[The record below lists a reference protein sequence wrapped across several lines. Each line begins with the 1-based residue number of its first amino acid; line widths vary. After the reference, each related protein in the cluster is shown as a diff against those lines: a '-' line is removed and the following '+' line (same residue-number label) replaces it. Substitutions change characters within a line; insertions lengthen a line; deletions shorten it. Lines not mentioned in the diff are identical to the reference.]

1 MLLASFASRHAQRLG
16 AAGTGRQA
24 GRALSMGR
32 FVFPESVPE
41 IPVAPREEGE
51 TGSTA
56 ARRLRARGSVPAV
69 LYGVNRD
76 GVHERK
82 NIAAPANILSR
93 EMNKRRTA
101 LHTTLY
107 DLRLEGGGDAE
118 RVVLRD
124 IRMHPGAAPGLP
136 PRLPR

>member
-1 MLLASFASRHAQRLG
+1 MA
-16 AAGTGRQA
+16 
-24 GRALSMGR
+24 RALSTGR

-41 IPVAPREEGE
+41 IPAAPRKEED
-51 TGSTA
+51 TGTTA

-76 GVHERK
+76 GVHERV
-82 NIAAPANILSR
+82 NIAAPANVLSR
-93 EMNKRRTA
+93 EMNKRGSA

-107 DLRLEGGGDAE
+107 DLRLEGREDAE

-124 IRMHPGAAPGLP
+124 IRMHPGERRGVPRPAP
-136 PRLPR
+136 R